1 MSEGEGSVRPGAEVG
16 PGGHVYMKDHR
27 GALIRIETIKE
38 QDLLRD
44 QLVRD
49 LHEKAEALSKAIA
62 DFKAMAF
69 GDVGAF
75 NELLASKY
83 GAAAGGVKGNLTL
96 NSFDGLFRVL
106 VQVQDRVVY
115 GPELQQA
122 KALLDE
128 YLTEK
133 VADSDP
139 ILQAMVMDAFAV
151 DKAGQINRG
160 ALLRLRKYN
169 VEDPRWVRAMQAIV
183 DAEQPDGTAEYIRF
197 HKRSEPKGRW
207 EQVPLDLATA

>member
-1 MSEGEGSVRPGAEVG
+1 MSEGEGGVRPGAEVG
-16 PGGHVYMKDHR
+16 PGGNVYMKDKR
-27 GALIRIETIKE
+27 GALVRIETVAE

-49 LHEKAEALSKAIA
+49 LHDKAEALSRAIA
-62 DFKAMAF
+62 EFKAMAF

-75 NELLASKY
+75 NDLLATKY
-83 GAAAGGVKGNLTL
+83 DAPAGGAKGNLTL
-96 NSFDGLFRVL
+96 TSYDGLKRVL
-106 VQVQDRVVY
+106 VQVQDRVVW
-115 GPELQQA
+115 GPALQQA

-139 ILQAMVMDAFAV
+139 ILQAMVMEAFAV

-160 ALLRLRKYN
+160 SLLRLRKYK
-169 VEDPRWVRAMQAIV
+169 VEDDRWKRAMQAIV
-183 DAEQPDGTAEYIRF
+183 EAEEPDGTAEYIRF
-197 HKRSEPKGRW
+197 HKRVEPKGKW
-207 EQVPLDLATA
+207 EQVSLDLATA